1 MKAIG
6 YIRVST
12 ADQGNS
18 LEVQT
23 RKIQD
28 YCNFRGITLEHIY
41 TDEDVSGGKPFYSRA
56 GGAEA
61 NNALI
66 NSDIKTIVCV
76 KPDRLFRSVK
86 DALITV
92 DDWSNNKISL
102 HIIDLGGNSI
112 DTQTALGRMFFIQS
126 ISMAEFER
134 NITGERTKSVL
145 NHRKDTG
152 KSYCA
157 AILGFDNVDG
167 ERMVNFS
174 EMETVKKIF
183 NLHYTGYSMNNIA
196 EALNKYGIKPK
207 NHGKIYKRKDGT
219 EYTKESTF
227 HASTIKSILD
237 NPIYQQYL

>member
-18 LEVQT
+18 LKVQT
-23 RKIQD
+23 KKIQD

-102 HIIDLGGNSI
+102 HVIDLGGNSI

-157 AILGFDNVDG
+157 AIYGFDNVKG
-167 ERMVNFS
+167 ELLVNQDEFKV
-174 EMETVKKIF
+174 VKMIF
-183 NLHYTGYSMNNIA
+183 RCH
-196 EALNKYGIKPK
+196 
-207 NHGKIYKRKDGT
+207 KDGDSMGAMA
-219 EYTKESTF
+219 ESLNLLEVPAKKGGKF
-227 HASTIKSILD
+227 YASTIKSILD

>member
-1 MKAIG
+1 MKALG

-157 AILGFDNVDG
+157 AIYGFNNVGG
-167 ERMVNFS
+167 ELILNNDEITVVRAIFNNDRRGFS
-174 EMETVKKIF
+174 MNAIAEELNIKKIPAKK
-183 NLHYTGYSMNNIA
+183 G
-196 EALNKYGIKPK
+196 
-207 NHGKIYKRKDGT
+207 GKFY
-219 EYTKESTF
+219 
-227 HASTIKSILD
+227 ASTIKSILD